1 MRVTTPALPSPRP
14 RVAVERVVGASPRER
29 RGSGRQG
36 HREPIVVHV
45 PVPLGPGGASCAVRD
60 AYRLESDRRAV
71 DVYL

>member
-1 MRVTTPALPSPRP
+1 M
-14 RVAVERVVGASPRER
+14 GASPRER